1 MQAEVKDA
9 YWKIFDIEDLTT
21 GFRPELAKIIDVRV
35 AFAVRYRA
43 TYWRWSSSWSPT
55 GKD

>member
-21 GFRPELAKIIDVRV
+21 GFRPELVKIIDVRI

-43 TYWRWSSSWSPT
+43 IYWRWSSSWSPT